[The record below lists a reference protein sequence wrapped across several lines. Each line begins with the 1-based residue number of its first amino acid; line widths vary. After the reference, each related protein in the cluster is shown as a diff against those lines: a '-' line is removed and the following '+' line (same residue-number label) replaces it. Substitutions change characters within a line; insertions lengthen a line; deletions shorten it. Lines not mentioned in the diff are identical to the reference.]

1 MRKDFKQI
9 VFYWKTEVFSPKLE
23 SLFLENE
30 KDQYSSNLVGL
41 NFIKRKELISYAY
54 NHSNF
59 YRRKYQNHGIEPN
72 SIQTESDF
80 LRIPIVKRDDIKNDF
95 YDFISDN
102 ADKKHYYK
110 STTGG
115 STGSPISVLH
125 DKRYPLIGVQRRVL
139 NWWGVKPYQNAAFIY
154 RTRFE
159 GFRKTMNDLIWWPT
173 KRIFLD
179 ASAMNKSS
187 MMHFA
192 QLFNRVKPK
201 LLQGY
206 VGAVYEFALFVLD
219 NHLKLETP
227 LAVWVTSAPL
237 TQQQR
242 SIMQDAFQAPVYD
255 QYGTCEIMWL
265 AAECREKNGLHIMS
279 DIRHIEFVDENNE
292 PVPPNTWGRILLTDL
307 QNHVF
312 PLIRY
317 EIGDYGRALDFE
329 CKCGIKLPLMDNVRG
344 RQSDVIKTPSGI
356 IISGEYLTTIFD
368 SYPESIRQFQLV
380 QSKDYA
386 IQLLYIPNKNKDV
399 KEVISAVL
407 NNLIKKTNNEVQISA
422 KQADRIDHLKG
433 KTRFIISERD

>member
-1 MRKDFKQI
+1 MSNDFKHI
-9 VFYWKTEVFSPKLE
+9 IFYLKTEFLNPRLKA
-23 SLFLENE
+23 LFLENE
-30 KDQYSSNLVGL
+30 KNQFSNNLLEL
-41 NFIKRKELISYAY
+41 NFKKRKELISYAY

-59 YRRKYQNHGIEPN
+59 YRNKYQSYGITPN
-72 SIQTESDF
+72 SIQTENDF
-80 LRIPIVKRDDIKNDF
+80 LRIPIVKRDDIKNNF
-95 YDFISDN
+95 YGFISDN
-102 ADKKHYYK
+102 VDKKHYYK

-125 DKRYPLIGVQRRVL
+125 DKRYPLVGVQRRVL
-139 NWWGVKPYQNAAFIY
+139 NWWGVKSYQNAAFIY

-159 GFRKTMNDLIWWPT
+159 GFKKTMNDLMWWPT

-179 ASAMNKSS
+179 ASAMNKKS
-187 MMHFA
+187 MSHFA
-192 QLFNRVKPK
+192 ELFNRVKPK

-219 NHLKLETP
+219 NHLQLETP

-265 AAECREKNGLHIMS
+265 AAECREKNGLHFMS

-317 EIGDYGRALDFE
+317 EIGDYGRSLDFE

-344 RQSDVIKTPSGI
+344 RQTDVIKTPSGI

-368 SYPESIRQFQLV
+368 SFPDSIREFQLV

-386 IQLLYIPNKNKDV
+386 IQLLYIPNKNKDA

-407 NNLIKKTNNEVQISA
+407 NNLRTRTKNEVQVSA
-422 KQADRIDHLKG
+422 KQVDIIAHFKG
-433 KTRFIISERD
+433 KTQYIISERN